1 LVRTTSYGL
10 PSHLHD
16 HIDLIQPT
24 TMFGTFKQY
33 KSTAFKVGADAVIAQ
48 PDPNVPAVKAG
59 SGITV
64 DASCNKT
71 ITISCLQ
78 QLYNAVGVVP
88 SATINNSIAVTAYLV
103 RILLS
108 NYLDL
113 G

>member
-1 LVRTTSYGL
+1 MVRTTSYGL

-24 TMFGTFKQY
+24 TMFGTFKQH
-33 KSTAFKVGADAVIAQ
+33 KSTVFKVGADAVIAQ
-48 PDPNVPAVKAG
+48 PNPHMPGINTG
-59 SGITV
+59 TGITV
-64 DASCNKT
+64 DASCNET

-78 QLYNAVGVVP
+78 QLYNAVGVIP

-103 RILLS
+103 RILLA